1 MEQPNRKLGFEN
13 LDAWKLSMELT
24 NRVMALTRTAP
35 FRGQFDL
42 QSQLNRCSLSIPSNI
57 AEGEERGSNRDALR
71 HLYIARGSAAE
82 LRTQLMA
89 ARDAGL
95 ITREICAE
103 LDGLC
108 IRVTQLIYGVIR
120 HRRKL
125 IRREKGL
132 GDEDA
137 C

>member
-1 MEQPNRKLGFEN
+1 
-13 LDAWKLSMELT
+13 MELT
-24 NRVMALTRTAP
+24 NKIMMLTRTAS
-35 FRGQFDL
+35 FKGQFDL

-89 ARDAGL
+89 ARNAGL
-95 ITREICAE
+95 VTHAVCAE
-103 LDGLC
+103 LDGLSV
-108 IRVTQLIYGVIR
+108 RVTQLIYGVIR

-132 GDEDA
+132 GAEDA
-137 C
+137 W